1 MNWWMFRR
9 LLFTAAKI
17 RRYINWGN
25 GTDYERWRHNE
36 AHHRNNNGI
45 YIRFQ
50 TIRSIRYSVFYCIIK
65 YTFAVFIY
73 WLWLNEPHFAFCVCS
88 VIASI
93 HSFVS
98 IYYSI
103 WKCFQMNNSSYRAFN
118 WMRRLTADAGPLMHQ
133 ICRSTV
139 VSGPPNT
146 AGIVYCNSLASCRWN
161 KKFPRCPSCW
171 ISVHCPDHFPLLAC
185 ALHITIRMADEW
197 WQLPFAQQLLQN
209 VKMQIRNLQY

>member
-1 MNWWMFRR
+1 MGQIMKDGVI
-9 LLFTAAKI
+9 TKHIIATI
-17 RRYINWGN
+17 
-25 GTDYERWRHNE
+25 TE
-36 AHHRNNNGI
+36 

-133 ICRSTV
+133 ICHQTQQGLFTATV
-139 VSGPPNT
+139 WQA
-146 AGIVYCNSLASCRWN
+146 AGETKNSRDVPHAE
-161 KKFPRCPSCW
+161 
-171 ISVHCPDHFPLLAC
+171 LAC
-185 ALHITIRMADEW
+185 I
-197 WQLPFAQQLLQN
+197 AQ
-209 VKMQIRNLQY
+209 IISHY